1 MVAQDVDKTVKA
13 TTNQTKEEDVVT
25 NVEVVEGDLQL
36 NHNSRYLLGQ
46 EVNGVMPKMA
56 RLNELFIIYE

>member
-13 TTNQTKEEDVVT
+13 ITNQTKEEVVAT
-25 NVEVVEGDLQL
+25 NVEVVEEDLQL
-36 NHNSRYLLGQ
+36 NHNSRYLLAQ

-56 RLNELFIIYE
+56 LLNELFIIYE